1 MAYRFIETDDV
12 RTLGEGVFVQ
22 AHATRRKSTVLL
34 APEGSNLS
42 LARCVTT
49 FRGGLKALQHGARF
63 AALGLKC
70 HHAERRPFARLLLRL
85 QREIVR
91 MNRPTVV
98 SYCTGG
104 IRCEKA
110 ALWTQHAGVPQ
121 GLQRHAGMLRCFK
134 QTTDAPNWQGPCVV
148 FDARHAVDTMLSAA
162 AA

>member
-12 RTLGEGVFVQ
+12 RTLGERVFVQ

-34 APEGSNLS
+34 APEGSNRS
-42 LARCVTT
+42 LARCVTA

-63 AALGLKC
+63 AALTLKC
-70 HHAERRPFARLLLRL
+70 RHAERRPFGRLLLRF

-104 IRCEKA
+104 IRSEKP

-121 GLQRHAGMLRCFK
+121 GLQRHGGMLRCFK
-134 QTTDAPNWQGPCVV
+134 QTTDTSNWQGPCAV
-148 FDARHAVDTMLSAA
+148 FDDGHAVDTTRSAA